1 MRSQSKPPVDEK
13 TTEEDSC
20 GPHRSTPSSNRD
32 NKGGPAPAEKSGRHP
47 MPPSSLIMRRHEQQA
62 ATQVKKYETTGRE
75 DPPGDP
81 MTSDPKESLMLR
93 DIGNERQLK
102 NSETCP
108 DQLTPK
114 LPITSNRNLSR
125 KLKKPTEKL
134 SQVATNTSVN
144 QGKASANR
152 RNLTLDRE

>member
-1 MRSQSKPPVDEK
+1 M
-13 TTEEDSC
+13 
-20 GPHRSTPSSNRD
+20 
-32 NKGGPAPAEKSGRHP
+32 
-47 MPPSSLIMRRHEQQA
+47 
-62 ATQVKKYETTGRE
+62 KKYETTGRE